1 MLASIQGMQAEMAR
15 LSKGEVGEEGK
26 ATFLELQDLVGFPAY
41 YDAEKKYAFENMD
54 QAAE

>member
-1 MLASIQGMQAEMAR
+1 MQAEMGR
-15 LSKGEVGEEGK
+15 LASGDVGEEGK

-41 YDAEKKYAFENMD
+41 YDQEKKYSFNHMD